1 MTLSLVNSMLQ
12 RLTPRLP
19 LLVYAATWTTL
30 LTVTVAAASFWPEL
44 AFVSAVSPNSLFSR
58 GCPVEGPSWVRVPVD
73 VPAEVFCLPSS
84 LFGRSKMD
92 LLVPPVFAA
101 VVVASSAFLVRA
113 LGLWESSSILYHL
126 VKITLAKTLHRE
138 RGTEKLHQDVKRKV
152 KSLEAISK
160 GSDRLHRAK
169 VELQNINPS
178 SFVVFKNALLCFIC
192 SLQVPCGD
200 NDVGFSKS

>member
-12 RLTPRLP
+12 RLAPRLP
-19 LLVYAATWTTL
+19 LLVYAAAWTTL

-58 GCPVEGPSWVRVPVD
+58 GCPVEGGSWVRVPVD

-113 LGLWESSSILYHL
+113 LGLWE
-126 VKITLAKTLHRE
+126 VDEEMR
-138 RGTEKLHQDVKRKV
+138 
-152 KSLEAISK
+152 
-160 GSDRLHRAK
+160 
-169 VELQNINPS
+169 
-178 SFVVFKNALLCFIC
+178 
-192 SLQVPCGD
+192 
-200 NDVGFSKS
+200 

>member
-1 MTLSLVNSMLQ
+1 MTLSLVNTMLQ

-58 GCPVEGPSWVRVPVD
+58 ACPVEGPSWVRVPVD

-101 VVVASSAFLVRA
+101 VVVAGSAFLVRA
-113 LGLWESSSILYHL
+113 LGHRRSGHFLSYGVSVALKLIRSIVQIITSTFGSAEMQL
-126 VKITLAKTLHRE
+126 VYYT
-138 RGTEKLHQDVKRKV
+138 
-152 KSLEAISK
+152 
-160 GSDRLHRAK
+160 
-169 VELQNINPS
+169 
-178 SFVVFKNALLCFIC
+178 SF
-192 SLQVPCGD
+192 
-200 NDVGFSKS
+200 